1 MEIQWFPGHMA
12 KTRKMMEE
20 NIALVDAVVEVVDA
34 RIPYSSKNPYLDELW
49 RRRPRILALNKIDLA
64 DPVKTELWK
73 RWYEAQGYGVVL
85 LDALH
90 GTGIAQ
96 IGPMAKRLCQEKI
109 QKEAAKGR
117 QERALRLMITGI
129 PNVGKSTVI
138 NRIIGRKEAAKT
150 GNKPGVTRTKQWIR
164 LRGGIELLD
173 TPGMLWPKFEDPKIG
188 ERIACIGSIKAE
200 NLDAYTVAVLLL
212 GLLREEYG
220 ELLPERYKLTAEEMQ
235 ADNEQLLLLIGA
247 HRGHRV
253 SGGHIDWERTARV
266 ILDEFRNG
274 KMGRITLEVPEDE
287 RSAEK
292 NTGGEDQ
299 TVSRDEPV

>member
-49 RRRPRILALNKIDLA
+49 KRRPRILALNKTDLA
-64 DPVKTELWK
+64 DPAKTERWK
-73 RWYEAQGYGVVL
+73 AWYEAQGYGVVL

-90 GTGIAQ
+90 GAGVSQ
-96 IGPMAKRLCQEKI
+96 IGPMARRLCQEKLK
-109 QKEAAKGR
+109 KEAERGR

-150 GNKPGVTRTKQWIR
+150 GNKPGVTKAKQWIR

-173 TPGMLWPKFEDPKIG
+173 TPGMLWPKFEDPRIG

-220 ELLPERYKLTAEEMQ
+220 ALLMERYKLTPEEMRE
-235 ADNEQLLLLIGA
+235 DNERLLFCIGE

-274 KMGRITLEVPEDE
+274 KMGRITLEAPEDVE
-287 RSAEK
+287 DAKE
-292 NTGGEDQ
+292 NAGGEDT
-299 TVSRDEPV
+299 TVS

>member
-49 RRRPRILALNKIDLA
+49 KRRPRILALNKTDLA
-64 DPVKTELWK
+64 DPAKTERWK
-73 RWYEAQGYGVVL
+73 AWYEARGYGVVL

-90 GTGIAQ
+90 GAGVSQ
-96 IGPMAKRLCQEKI
+96 IGPMARRLCQEKLK
-109 QKEAAKGR
+109 KEAERGR

-150 GNKPGVTRTKQWIR
+150 GNKPGVTKAKQWIR

-173 TPGMLWPKFEDPKIG
+173 TPGMLWPKFEDPRIG

-220 ELLPERYKLTAEEMQ
+220 ALLMERYKLTPEEMRE
-235 ADNEQLLLLIGA
+235 DNERLLFCIGE

-274 KMGRITLEVPEDE
+274 KMGRITLEVPEDVE
-287 RSAEK
+287 DAKE
-292 NTGGEDQ
+292 NAGGEDT
-299 TVSRDEPV
+299 TVS

>member
-49 RRRPRILALNKIDLA
+49 RRRPRILALNKTDLA

-96 IGPMAKRLCQEKI
+96 IGPMAKCLCQEKI

-117 QERALRLMITGI
+117 QERETSQNFGVEQNRPGGSCQDRALEEMVRGAGVRGCALRC
-129 PNVGKSTVI
+129 
-138 NRIIGRKEAAKT
+138 AAWN
-150 GNKPGVTRTKQWIR
+150 GDRADWPHGQMFVPG
-164 LRGGIELLD
+164 
-173 TPGMLWPKFEDPKIG
+173 EDS
-188 ERIACIGSIKAE
+188 EGSSK
-200 NLDAYTVAVLLL
+200 
-212 GLLREEYG
+212 
-220 ELLPERYKLTAEEMQ
+220 
-235 ADNEQLLLLIGA
+235 
-247 HRGHRV
+247 
-253 SGGHIDWERTARV
+253 RTAGTGAASDDYR
-266 ILDEFRNG
+266 DSQCG
-274 KMGRITLEVPEDE
+274 KIHGDQSNHRTE
-287 RSAEK
+287 RS
-292 NTGGEDQ
+292 G
-299 TVSRDEPV
+299 

>member
-1 MEIQWFPGHMA
+1 
-12 KTRKMMEE
+12 
-20 NIALVDAVVEVVDA
+20 
-34 RIPYSSKNPYLDELW
+34 
-49 RRRPRILALNKIDLA
+49 
-64 DPVKTELWK
+64 
-73 RWYEAQGYGVVL
+73 
-85 LDALH
+85 
-90 GTGIAQ
+90 
-96 IGPMAKRLCQEKI
+96 
-109 QKEAAKGR
+109 
-117 QERALRLMITGI
+117 MITGI

-150 GNKPGVTRTKQWIR
+150 GNKPGVTKAKQWIR

-173 TPGMLWPKFEDPKIG
+173 TPGMLWPKFEDPRIG

-220 ELLPERYKLTAEEMQ
+220 ALLMGRYKLTPEEMRE
-235 ADNEQLLLLIGA
+235 DNERLLFCIGE

-274 KMGRITLEVPEDE
+274 KMGRITLEVPEDVE
-287 RSAEK
+287 DAKE
-292 NTGGEDQ
+292 NAGGEDT
-299 TVSRDEPV
+299 TVS